1 MYRLRWYCWVILSGG
16 RFSELRLIY
25 QWFVYER
32 VGPTRRR
39 TCCVDHNFA
48 SRDVDGVGTCE
59 QHNGW
64 TVDTSITTWRILW
77 TNWLN
82 LYAELSQ
89 CCTKQK
95 RRMWVNLRILCPTC
109 AAFRSLSLSL
119 LQAVNPSGEGSA
131 TRVLLLQSSRSS
143 TSTGVR
149 FRCLSISSSAFS
161 DSDVHT
167 LQLLGYAWCSGHLL
181 VAGHVRTIHR
191 RLNLRRLWY
200 ACQSW
205 LA

>member
-1 MYRLRWYCWVILSGG
+1 MYRLRWYCLVILSGG

-109 AAFRSLSLSL
+109 AAFRSLSLS
-119 LQAVNPSGEGSA
+119 PSGCESLRWGVSHTGSSSP
-131 TRVLLLQSSRSS
+131 VISILNVHWCEVQVFIHLFLCLLRFRRPYTSASRIRLMQWPSSRRWTCPYHPQ
-143 TSTGVR
+143 TS
-149 FRCLSISSSAFS
+149 
-161 DSDVHT
+161 
-167 LQLLGYAWCSGHLL
+167 
-181 VAGHVRTIHR
+181 
-191 RLNLRRLWY
+191 
-200 ACQSW
+200 
-205 LA
+205 